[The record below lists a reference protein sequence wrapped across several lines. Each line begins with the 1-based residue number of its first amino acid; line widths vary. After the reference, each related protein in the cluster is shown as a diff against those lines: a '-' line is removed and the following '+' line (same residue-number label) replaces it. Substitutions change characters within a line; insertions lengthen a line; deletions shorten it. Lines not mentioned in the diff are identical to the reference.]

1 MALSCQSL
9 IFKKKLETN
18 RPEPP
23 KLGFHNFFLSFF
35 VHFKTWHQ
43 VEDITMAYFNIGKL
57 MTPREAEQFQG
68 QVYFHPRCCPIK
80 KIMLFPD
87 EDRSL
92 QHHEKMIVR
101 FNKVCAF
108 FLNRC

>member
-1 MALSCQSL
+1 
-9 IFKKKLETN
+9 
-18 RPEPP
+18 
-23 KLGFHNFFLSFF
+23 
-35 VHFKTWHQ
+35 
-43 VEDITMAYFNIGKL
+43 

-68 QVYFHPRCCPIK
+68 QVYFNPKCCPIK

-87 EDRSL
+87 EDQSL

-101 FNKVCAF
+101 FNKVSAY